1 MSLFRK
7 KKFQSIIQD
16 WLRFLLCKQMMDNS
30 NTEFYIDWY
39 NWKLL
44 EIWENKER
52 F

>member
-30 NTEFYIDWY
+30 NTEFYID
-39 NWKLL
+39 
-44 EIWENKER
+44 
-52 F
+52 